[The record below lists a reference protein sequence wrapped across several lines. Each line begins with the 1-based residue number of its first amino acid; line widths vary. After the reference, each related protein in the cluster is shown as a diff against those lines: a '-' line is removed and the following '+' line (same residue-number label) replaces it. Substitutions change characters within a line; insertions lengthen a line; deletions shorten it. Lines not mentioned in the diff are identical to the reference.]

1 MGDATLHLGQTKA
14 GLFDAV
20 TMSIFRIFAV
30 HLTHLLKWF
39 MFLQLGQ
46 RNNTVA
52 SPSLEQFMS
61 DSGQVLQ
68 GVDGAYCDEI
78 TTALIQY

>member
-1 MGDATLHLGQTKA
+1 
-14 GLFDAV
+14 
-20 TMSIFRIFAV
+20 V
-30 HLTHLLKWF
+30 HLIHLLKWF

-52 SPSLEQFMS
+52 SPSLEQSMS

-68 GVDGAYCDEI
+68 EHKQAYNEI
-78 TTALIQY
+78 TTALKCLKYFQQFRRICKVHIEYNIVNESKGQSQ